1 MKASHYWQFVKLK
14 ATGLCIRETSIEAR
28 KFLLTQFPAI
38 DDGDADLTDLQVQK
52 QLWRSRQSS
61 DRHERENAELC
72 LRCFI
77 SNQVEQTCYQIANQ
91 FGTEHGFKHND
102 LLVFVLNDVIVGQRD
117 RQSDLSKSQSTFI
130 SVAREILD
138 SFDPELSN
146 LATWT
151 HRKVKQNREL
161 NAFLLEHGVYLVSD
175 WAILND
181 TSPKQLERIYTEF
194 YQTAQYS
201 IQQSK
206 ILLEAYH
213 AVYRLDRLQSRLD
226 TRLNMRSNG
235 SKGQCPP
242 PTAEQLQRI
251 SEYLE
256 NHREYL
262 APANTLYRLQEMAS
276 KLRQYR
282 IQARGGKPTQVSLD
296 QPNLTIKPER
306 LFAQSDEE
314 NDAFTFL
321 NAYRQQFEQSLE
333 QAIAKVID
341 IRSSKIQQRSPEN
354 NHNFLTGLSLFHC
367 HGQTMS
373 EIATAVGLEAQYQ
386 VTRLLKL
393 KELRADIRR
402 EILGNLREQVMELV
416 KFYTDPAKLD
426 QLDQKLE
433 VILEELV
440 AEEMERAEAESIK
453 SKGIPLRSRF
463 AIKLCQYL
471 QKVHQ
476 C

>member
-14 ATGLCIRETSIEAR
+14 ATGLCIRETSMEAR
-28 KFLLTQFPAI
+28 EFLLAQFPAI
-38 DDGDADLTDLQVQK
+38 NDGDTDLTDLQVQK

-61 DRHERENAELC
+61 DHHESDNAELC

-77 SNQVEQTCYQIANQ
+77 SNQVEQTCYQITNQ
-91 FGTEHGFKHND
+91 FGTEHGFKHSD
-102 LLVFVLNDVIVGQRD
+102 LLVFVLNDVIVGQRNH
-117 RQSDLSKSQSTFI
+117 QANQSTFI
-130 SVAREILD
+130 SIAREILD

-181 TSPKQLERIYTEF
+181 TSPRQLERIYTEF

-201 IQQSK
+201 IQQAK
-206 ILLEAYH
+206 VLLEAYH
-213 AVYRLDRLQSRLD
+213 AVYRLDRLQSRLNNQ
-226 TRLNMRSNG
+226 LNG

-242 PTAEQLQRI
+242 PSTEQLQRI

-256 NHREYL
+256 NHRQYL

-306 LFAQSDEE
+306 LLVYPEE
-314 NDAFTFL
+314 KNDAFDFL
-321 NAYRQQFEQSLE
+321 AAYRQQFEKSLE

-341 IRSSKIQQRSPEN
+341 IRSRKIQQQSPKN

-402 EILGNLREQVMELV
+402 EILGDLREQVMELV
-416 KFYTDPAKLD
+416 KFYTDPTKL
-426 QLDQKLE
+426 
-433 VILEELV
+433 
-440 AEEMERAEAESIK
+440 
-453 SKGIPLRSRF
+453 
-463 AIKLCQYL
+463 
-471 QKVHQ
+471 
-476 C
+476 

>member
-28 KFLLTQFPAI
+28 EFLLAQFPAI
-38 DDGDADLTDLQVQK
+38 DDSDADLTDLQVQK

-61 DRHERENAELC
+61 DRNETLNAELC

-77 SNQVEQTCYQIANQ
+77 SNQIEQTCYQIANQ
-91 FGTEHGFKHND
+91 FGTEHGFKYND
-102 LLVFVLNDVIVGQRD
+102 LLVFVLNDVIASQRD
-117 RQSDLSKSQSTFI
+117 RQQNQSTFI

-151 HRKVKQNREL
+151 NRKVKQNREL

-201 IQQSK
+201 IQQAK

-213 AVYRLDRLQSRLD
+213 AVYRLDRLQSRL
-226 TRLNMRSNG
+226 NG

-242 PTAEQLQRI
+242 PTADQLQRM
-251 SEYLE
+251 SEYLG
-256 NHREYL
+256 NHHEYL
-262 APANTLYRLQEMAS
+262 APAKILNKLQEMAS
-276 KLRQYR
+276 NLRQYR
-282 IQARGGKPTQVSLD
+282 IQARGGKPAQVSLD

-306 LFAQSDEE
+306 LFALANEE
-314 NDAFTFL
+314 NDAFAFL

-402 EILGNLREQVMELV
+402 EILGSLREQVMELV
-416 KFYTDPAKLD
+416 KFYTDPTKLD

-440 AEEMERAEAESIK
+440 TEEMELAEAESIK

-471 QKVHQ
+471 QQVHQ